1 MTEGLRSGEEFA
13 APLVAGAK
21 SMFTTIWEYEV
32 PAGRREA
39 FINVYG
45 AAGRWAILFRR
56 SPGYLGTM
64 LLHDLGD
71 PDRFL
76 TLDRWE
82 SRQAYEAFLDASRA
96 EYDALD
102 RETVELT
109 IRERHL
115 GFVTPEA
122 GADP

>member
-1 MTEGLRSGEEFA
+1 
-13 APLVAGAK
+13 
-21 SMFTTIWEYEV
+21 MFTTIWEYEV

-71 PDRFL
+71 PDRCL

-82 SRQAYEAFLDASRA
+82 SRQAFEAFLAANRA
-96 EYDALD
+96 DYDALD
-102 RETVELT
+102 RETAGLT

-122 GADP
+122 GAHP